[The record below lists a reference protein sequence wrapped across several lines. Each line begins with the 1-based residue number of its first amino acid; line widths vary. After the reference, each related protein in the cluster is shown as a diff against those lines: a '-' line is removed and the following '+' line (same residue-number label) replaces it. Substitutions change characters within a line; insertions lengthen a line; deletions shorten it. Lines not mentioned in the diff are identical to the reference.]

1 MISITASIEME
12 FTRVPIPS
20 HVAKITDDDDGN
32 GFFNGQPIL
41 AMRVLQGASEMFS
54 CGGDKTND
62 AKEPLG
68 ALEVGEKRELLPDT
82 KNLHL
87 LCSGDHNHQ

>member
-1 MISITASIEME
+1 MSEVMNVGVMNVGQSNIVTSGQFRTLAM
-12 FTRVPIPS
+12 
-20 HVAKITDDDDGN
+20 
-32 GFFNGQPIL
+32 FFNGQLIL
-41 AMRVLQGASEMFS
+41 PMRVLQGASEMFS
-54 CGGDKTND
+54 CGGDKSND

-87 LCSGDHNHQ
+87 LCSGDQ

>member
-1 MISITASIEME
+1 
-12 FTRVPIPS
+12 
-20 HVAKITDDDDGN
+20 
-32 GFFNGQPIL
+32 
-41 AMRVLQGASEMFS
+41 MRVLQGASEMFS
-54 CGGDKTND
+54 CGGDKTNV